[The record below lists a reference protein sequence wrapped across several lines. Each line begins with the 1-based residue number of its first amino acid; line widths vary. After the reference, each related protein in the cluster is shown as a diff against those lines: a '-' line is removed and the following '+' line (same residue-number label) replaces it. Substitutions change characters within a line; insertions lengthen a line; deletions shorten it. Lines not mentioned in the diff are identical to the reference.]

1 MLIGSRVISEGRK
14 QPEKEQAVSRI
25 VARSG
30 QICRYMAGSGHNQPE
45 IKKQTEEDPT
55 GKRPPK
61 GAVRKD
67 QGQQN
72 NVITKMS
79 Q

>member
-1 MLIGSRVISEGRK
+1 MINSIQQFADCGIKVL
-14 QPEKEQAVSRI
+14 EQAVSRI